1 MLCLCALDLN
11 LVNELAKNGITK
23 FNSLILRILSN
34 RQFVFS

>member
-11 LVNELAKNGITK
+11 LVNELAKNGIAK
-23 FNSLILRILSN
+23 FYSLLLRILGN